1 MEAQEELFIFKKN
14 NIFIVTTGTWWKV
27 ELWHFLPITIQSRT
41 YLIILIVKKFYQA
54 VTFYYARIRYEYVRE
69 KKQANLK

>member
-41 YLIILIVKKFYQA
+41 YLIILIVKKILPSGDFLL
-54 VTFYYARIRYEYVRE
+54 RKDKI
-69 KKQANLK
+69 